1 MQSSVSQPPFSE
13 AFRPLLVLVAAALLT
28 WGLVFA
34 MGSAQGWIVFAGCAA
49 IPLAWCSLRYPQ
61 FVIAFTIF
69 LLFTNAPVVAF
80 RFHGLPRVVALVG
93 PPAALISVWLFQ
105 LIFRRESLVFP
116 KAWPW
121 ALAFLGV
128 EVVSAIL
135 CHYPG
140 VAIGVLKSHL
150 IEGMGLFLIVCNL
163 VRTRKCLQQVVVA
176 LLLAGSFLGGMS
188 LWQQATHTH
197 HNDYGGFAQVPM
209 EGKGF
214 ETGDQKRQR
223 RSAGSLG
230 EQNRYAQNM
239 LMLIPLA
246 VLPIASARRRWQ
258 KYGYLLAALLISA
271 GCILTFSR
279 GAAVAFVML
288 LLLMKMTGYI
298 RTRHLMMLT
307 VAALLFLL
315 AFPQLASRMDSVG
328 TLIGYL
334 RGDTASQTEELD
346 GAITGRATSM
356 LSALRVT
363 ADYPLIGV
371 GPGNFPLY
379 NREYAKVGGF
389 RAHDEDREAHC
400 LYLHIGAEFG
410 LLGLGLFLTM
420 IGTTLL
426 SLHRVWHAHRDDDP
440 VLAGWAAGFAMA
452 LFAYLLTGLF
462 LHFSFIRFFWL
473 ILALASCIPLIAMRE
488 AAIPSTKR
496 TSEGT
501 V

>member
-1 MQSSVSQPPFSE
+1 MSSTVSHPPIAQ
-13 AFRPLLVLVAAALLT
+13 AFRPLWVLIAAVLLT
-28 WGLVFA
+28 LLAMTA
-34 MGSAQGWIVFAGCAA
+34 MGTDRGWMVFAGCAA

-80 RFHGLPRVVALVG
+80 KFHGLPRVAALLG
-93 PPAALISVWLFQ
+93 PPAALVSVWLFQ

-116 KAWPW
+116 AAWPW

-128 EVVSAIL
+128 EVISAIL
-135 CHYPG
+135 CRYPG
-140 VAIGVLKSHL
+140 IAIDVLKSHL

-163 VRTRKCLQQVVVA
+163 VRTRKCFQQVVVA
-176 LLLAGSFLGGMS
+176 LLLAGSFLGGLS

-197 HNDYGGFAQVPM
+197 RRDYGGFAQVPM

-223 RSAGSLG
+223 RSAGPLG

-246 VLPIASARRRWQ
+246 VLPIASARRRWH
-258 KYGYLLAALLISA
+258 KAAYLLAALLISA

-288 LLLMKMTGYI
+288 VMVMKLTGYI
-298 RTRHLMMLT
+298 RTRHLAMLT
-307 VAALLFLL
+307 VASLLFLL

-328 TLIGYL
+328 TLLGYL
-334 RGDTASQTEELD
+334 RGDTRSQTEELD

-356 LSALRVT
+356 LAALRVT

-379 NREYAKVGGF
+379 NRQYAKVGGF
-389 RAHDEDREAHC
+389 RAHEEDRAAHC

-410 LLGLGLFLTM
+410 LLGLGLFLGM
-420 IGTTLL
+420 IAATLL
-426 SLHRVWHAHRDDDP
+426 NLHRVWKTHHEQDP

-473 ILALASCIPLIAMRE
+473 ILALASCIPLLAARE
-488 AAIPSTKR
+488 SAER
-496 TSEGT
+496 TSPPALGGT